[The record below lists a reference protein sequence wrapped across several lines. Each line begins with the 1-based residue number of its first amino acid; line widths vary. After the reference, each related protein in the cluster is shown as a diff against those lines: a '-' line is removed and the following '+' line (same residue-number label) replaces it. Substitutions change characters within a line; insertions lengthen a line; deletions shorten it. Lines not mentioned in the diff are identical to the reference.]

1 MVRVVRAQCVHVLS
15 RTEGMRGFV
24 RVACGGLIR
33 THFPAASLF
42 PVASLVFLY
51 ARCADHFSLE
61 SLSQCQDDT
70 SSIAMVYSTR
80 QVIKETGVVRLPLPL

>member
-1 MVRVVRAQCVHVLS
+1 MS
-15 RTEGMRGFV
+15 GFIV
-24 RVACGGLIR
+24 QGPKSDDRDSSGLKNGLYP
-33 THFPAASLF
+33 FPAATLF